1 MLKQEMDDM
10 SYRKEFRSSGYY
22 GCHKGFYNDE
32 DMFKSLQS
40 INYSDFFAEPDDDE
54 FPYGSADSLLCG
66 SCHHFALS
74 LQKLL
79 KYNAYIIEET
89 INKGFH
95 AFCQVYRNK
104 KWYYID
110 ARGVTSSF
118 DEFMDVAK
126 KFVSNEYTI
135 RPVSDDD
142 IRKWKIDS
150 NYDKEA
156 YEFAEAVIRKF
167 EECYTL

>member
-1 MLKQEMDDM
+1 MSIRQEL
-10 SYRKEFRSSGYY
+10 RSFGYY
-22 GCHKGFYNDE
+22 GWHKGFYSDE
-32 DMFKSLQS
+32 DFFNSLIS
-40 INYSDFFAEPDDDE
+40 IRYSDFFAEPDDDE
-54 FPYGSADSLLCG
+54 FPYDSAYPLLCG

-79 KYNAYIIEET
+79 NYSVYVIEET
-89 INKGFH
+89 NGKGFH

-118 DEFMDVAK
+118 DEFMVVAK
-126 KFVSNEYTI
+126 KFVSDEYTI
-135 RPVSDDD
+135 RSVSDDD
-142 IRKWKIDS
+142 IIKWKADS

-156 YEFAEAVIRKF
+156 YEFAEAVIRKY